1 MPLII
6 PYRIATVVPF
16 TYLDDLVSS
25 GILLAFA
32 MTDASVILARQTPPA
47 DATCYP
53 LEKKMVAFNFLSF
66 VTGLLLRN
74 YFSHDTTARW
84 IQILT
89 IFSCAG
95 TFFIGYK
102 IQNHCSWTHNKQ
114 MTGTFL
120 TPFVPTLPLIGCFV
134 SLYLIAQ
141 LELIGLL
148 AIFGYVGMFVG
159 FYFYH
164 SQKRASRRI
173 DVESMLSM
181 H

>member
-1 MPLII
+1 
-6 PYRIATVVPF
+6 
-16 TYLDDLVSS
+16 
-25 GILLAFA
+25 
-32 MTDASVILARQTPPA
+32 MTDASVILARQTSPT
-47 DATCYP
+47 DITCFS
-53 LEKKMVAFNFLSF
+53 LENKMVAFNFLSF
-66 VTGLLLRN
+66 VTGLLLR
-74 YFSHDTTARW
+74 SCVSQDATARW

-89 IFSCAG
+89 IISCAG
-95 TFFIGYK
+95 TLFIGYK

-114 MTGTFL
+114 ITGTFL

-141 LELIGLL
+141 LEFSGLL

-159 FYFYH
+159 FYIYH
-164 SQKRASRRI
+164 TQKRASRRI